1 MWPSASFHRP
11 NKKELFRLIHI
22 VLLTQSNPT
31 LSQGKLK
38 MYAKLDFKLTFFKAK
53 SIWVN
58 FRNAPFLF
66 LVLQGTIVV
75 GDSGERTISQDVTFY
90 YPHILPRGTSY
101 CSSYTR
107 FIICYHLSL
116 NALHQ
121 IFLSFLRL
129 GWISKSSS
137 ESTLVYSNCSI
148 KYLTLCIV
156 LSYLSLGRQEKN
168 IFVFHHISG
177 HLQGKA
183 CIGKF

>member
-1 MWPSASFHRP
+1 MWRSASFHRP

-101 CSSYTR
+101 CSSYTL
-107 FIICYHLSL
+107 YHL
-116 NALHQ
+116 
-121 IFLSFLRL
+121 
-129 GWISKSSS
+129 
-137 ESTLVYSNCSI
+137 
-148 KYLTLCIV
+148 
-156 LSYLSLGRQEKN
+156 LSLIQKCLSQNISFSSWNFADHQDEIANTQAKTQGLIQRQNDMNQINNDKY
-168 IFVFHHISG
+168 G
-177 HLQGKA
+177 TKDQ
-183 CIGKF
+183 C

>member
-1 MWPSASFHRP
+1 MWRSASFHRP

-90 YPHILPRGTSY
+90 YPHILPRGNLILL
-101 CSSYTR
+101 SSYTL
-107 FIICYHLSL
+107 YHL
-116 NALHQ
+116 
-121 IFLSFLRL
+121 
-129 GWISKSSS
+129 
-137 ESTLVYSNCSI
+137 
-148 KYLTLCIV
+148 
-156 LSYLSLGRQEKN
+156 LSLIPPNIYLFSFKFVWPCHKN
-168 IFVFHHISG
+168 RRIKLPKTKGLICCKIDT
-177 HLQGKA
+177 LRMTQR
-183 CIGKF
+183 

>member
-1 MWPSASFHRP
+1 M
-11 NKKELFRLIHI
+11 
-22 VLLTQSNPT
+22 
-31 LSQGKLK
+31 
-38 MYAKLDFKLTFFKAK
+38 TFFKAK

-121 IFLSFLRL
+121 IFLSFWRSRL
-129 GWISKSSS
+129 ISIPSS
-137 ESTLVYSNCSI
+137 ESTLEYSNWSI

-156 LSYLSLGRQEKN
+156 LSYLSLGQPEN
-168 IFVFHHISG
+168 FFCVSSHFWTFP
-177 HLQGKA
+177 
-183 CIGKF
+183 GKFCKGKF